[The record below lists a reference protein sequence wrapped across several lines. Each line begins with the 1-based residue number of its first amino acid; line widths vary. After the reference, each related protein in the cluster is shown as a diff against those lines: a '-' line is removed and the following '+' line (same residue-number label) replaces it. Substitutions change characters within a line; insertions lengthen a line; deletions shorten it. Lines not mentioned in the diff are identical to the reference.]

1 MRKRTKTLLTGAGA
15 AAAGIAAMG
24 AATYASTKYL
34 VRMAMDRK
42 QPKIPG
48 MEKTLERLR
57 GSEECRAFLDA
68 IIESAEKIES
78 KPHDVVTIAGADG
91 EKLVGHWF
99 ACPNAKR
106 ILVAMHGWRSSW
118 SSDFGTIADF
128 WHSHGCSV
136 LYAEQRGQGSS
147 GGDYIG
153 FGLTERFDC
162 LSWIQWV
169 NGRNSEHLPI
179 YLAGVSMGATTVLM
193 AAALDLPENVKGI
206 MADCGF
212 TSARDI
218 WQHVAEKNLHM
229 HYRIHGPIANRLC
242 KARIQ
247 MRPDAYSTIE
257 ALERSSVPVLF
268 AHGAQDRFVPVE
280 MTYENYRACKAPK
293 RLLIVPGADHGMSH
307 YVEKQRYETA
317 MEEFWRDYDQ
327 NRMLNN

>member
-1 MRKRTKTLLTGAGA
+1 MRKRTKTMLTGAGA

-48 MEKTLERLR
+48 MGKTLERLR

-68 IIESAEKIES
+68 IIESAERIES
-78 KPHDVVTIAGADG
+78 KPHEVVTIAGTDG

-106 ILVAMHGWRSSW
+106 IIVAMHGWRSSW

-128 WHSHGCSV
+128 WRNHGCSV

-147 GGDYIG
+147 GGDYMG
-153 FGLTERFDC
+153 FGLTERYDC
-162 LSWIQWV
+162 LSWIKWI
-169 NGRNSEHLPI
+169 NSRNPEKLPI

-193 AAALDLPENVKGI
+193 AAGLDLPENVKGI

-247 MRPDAYSTIE
+247 MRPDACSTVE
-257 ALERSSVPVLF
+257 ALGRSHVPVLF

-280 MTYENYRACKAPK
+280 MTYENYRACAAPK

-307 YVEKQRYETA
+307 FLEKERYETA
-317 MEEFWRDYDQ
+317 MEEFWRDCDR
-327 NRMLNN
+327 NGM